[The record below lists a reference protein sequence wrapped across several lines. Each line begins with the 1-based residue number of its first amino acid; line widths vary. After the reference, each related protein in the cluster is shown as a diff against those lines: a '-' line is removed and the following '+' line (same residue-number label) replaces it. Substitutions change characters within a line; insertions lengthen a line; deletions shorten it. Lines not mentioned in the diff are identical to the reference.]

1 MRSCFFEMQLA
12 LFSQPFPL
20 IQQSGM
26 VGYRITRINPFRIRL
41 QQGQLRFV
49 ESNSVGGRIGM
60 PIRASGEK
68 FIKRM
73 LGSQIIFLWNAC
85 KWSQP
90 HYFSHQQYLLM
101 WM

>member
-1 MRSCFFEMQLA
+1 MQLA

-49 ESNSVGGRIGM
+49 SHKW
-60 PIRASGEK
+60 K
-68 FIKRM
+68 FSEPVRYMNCLHDQKS
-73 LGSQIIFLWNAC
+73 LHVF
-85 KWSQP
+85 
-90 HYFSHQQYLLM
+90 F
-101 WM
+101 